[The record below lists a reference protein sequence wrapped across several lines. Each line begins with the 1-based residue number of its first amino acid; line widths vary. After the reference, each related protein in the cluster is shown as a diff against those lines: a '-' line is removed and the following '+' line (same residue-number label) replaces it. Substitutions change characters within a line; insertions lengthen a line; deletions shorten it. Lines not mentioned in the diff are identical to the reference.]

1 MSLIVTNHHASVHLG
16 SSDTGSKHPNTS
28 NFVLKYINGVMGQ
41 LILLS
46 KKEIRTMEVSR
57 SLKSLQCKHVAL
69 RSLPRASVLLRDS
82 NVSSGETEIYKFI
95 VLPPYPSG

>member
-16 SSDTGSKHPNTS
+16 SSGTGSKHPNTS

-46 KKEIRTMEVSR
+46 KKRNQNYGGI
-57 SLKSLQCKHVAL
+57 
-69 RSLPRASVLLRDS
+69 SVLKELA
-82 NVSSGETEIYKFI
+82 VQACCPEITPQSKCAAA
-95 VLPPYPSG
+95 